1 MARIFRDGFDA
12 YNGSGGD
19 TGLASYYSV
28 LQDNGGS
35 LTAGRFGGQ
44 ALRTTRVTNSS
55 QNNLVRNLDA
65 AVSAF
70 AVGFAFRV
78 DQFNTLLSPSNGG
91 SHLQLFNGSTYQ
103 LGLKLID
110 SGAIQ
115 VVRHIN
121 NSSITVLGTSS
132 AVILANDWNYIE
144 WEGVISD
151 ASGTSRLFLNGDPT
165 PILNLSAIDTN
176 VTGGIVDRIG
186 FGNSTMQSG
195 GTAPNLDFDDA
206 YVEDTDTRLGPQ
218 KITTL
223 RLTGNGAHQD
233 STPSTGT
240 DRAALLD
247 ETTVASTDYVSMSSV
262 GQYDEY
268 ALGDL
273 SFVPDSI
280 QEVNMMGW
288 MQSTDV
294 ASRAL
299 ALGVDSGGT
308 VNDGA
313 NHFLTNSLKKFNT
326 PRALN
331 PNGSVAWTQA
341 SVNALVPR
349 PIVTV

>member
-12 YNGSGGD
+12 YNGAGGD
-19 TGLASYYSV
+19 TGLASYYSI
-28 LQDNGGS
+28 LQSNGGS

-44 ALRTTRVTNSS
+44 ALRATRVANS
-55 QNNLVRNLDA
+55 QQCNLVRSLDA
-65 AVSAF
+65 ATGAF
-70 AVGFAFRV
+70 AVGFAFRI
-78 DQFNTLLSPSNGG
+78 DAMSTLNSGGVEG
-91 SHLQLFNGSTYQ
+91 SHLQLLNGTAYQ
-103 LGLKLID
+103 LGLHFAD

-115 VVRHIN
+115 VRRMTN
-121 NSSITVLGTSS
+121 NQGYVLLGTSA
-132 AVILANDWNYIE
+132 AVILAGDWNYIE
-144 WEGVISD
+144 WEGTIND
-151 ASGTSRLFLNGDPT
+151 ASGTSRLYFNGDPT
-165 PILNLSAIDTN
+165 PILNLSGIDTN
-176 VTGGIVDRIG
+176 NSGGVVDRIG
-186 FGNSTMQSG
+186 FGTSYMSSG
-195 GTAPNLDFDDA
+195 GTAPNFDFDDA

-247 ETTVASTDYVSMSSV
+247 ETTVVSTDYVSMSSV